1 MEKNSA
7 TIWPIFVSNDNSS
20 DPSFW
25 RVTFSLNLDTKNP
38 LKKKEEAAAYKN
50 PLQGPHDIFF
60 RFRDYSLEACK
71 ANYNT
76 QFETLQLI

>member
-7 TIWPIFVSNDNSS
+7 TIQPISVSNDNSS
-20 DPSFW
+20 DLNFW

-38 LKKKEEAAAYKN
+38 LKKKEAAAAYKN
-50 PLQGPHDIFF
+50 PLPGPHDIFF
-60 RFRDYSLEACK
+60 RFRDYSLEVGI

-76 QFETLQLI
+76 QFETLELI